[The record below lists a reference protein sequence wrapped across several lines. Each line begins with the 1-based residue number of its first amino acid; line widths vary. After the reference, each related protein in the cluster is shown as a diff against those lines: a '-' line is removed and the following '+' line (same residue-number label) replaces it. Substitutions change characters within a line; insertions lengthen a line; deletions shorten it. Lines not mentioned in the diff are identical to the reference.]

1 MEENK
6 KRKIEWWRITLFVI
20 SVLVIVTLWA
30 RKDIASVINMANGQ
44 DVGPLILT
52 TVLVTLTKAALVA
65 GLLILIKYLVVKF
78 RNNRK

>member
-1 MEENK
+1 MEENN

-30 RKDIASVINMANGQ
+30 KKDIASVINLAAVQ

-52 TVLVTLTKAALVA
+52 TVLVTLTKTALVA